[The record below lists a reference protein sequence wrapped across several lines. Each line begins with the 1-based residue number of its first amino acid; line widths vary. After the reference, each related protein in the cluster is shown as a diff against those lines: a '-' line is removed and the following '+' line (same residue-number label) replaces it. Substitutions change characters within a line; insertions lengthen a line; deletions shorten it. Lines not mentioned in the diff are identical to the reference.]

1 MCIVM
6 YMHEHICSH
15 VCEYLLQPVA
25 DVRCLPWV
33 LSVLHTEAG
42 SLTWTQNSPIQL
54 VQLAQLILRSQLPCC
69 GITGESTHLP
79 RVSMDLGS
87 QILALTFVQQVTL
100 PTAIPQLSFSNVKKM
115 YCSITQILLSSHNY
129 ASGYT
134 HPICTTVIIN
144 LHCNYW
150 SF

>member
-1 MCIVM
+1 M
-6 YMHEHICSH
+6 YMHEYICSH
-15 VCEYLLQPVA
+15 VCEYLLRPVA
-25 DVRCLPWV
+25 DVRCLPRL
-33 LSVLHTEAG
+33 LSVLYTEAG

-79 RVSMDLGS
+79 RVSMDPGS

-100 PTAIPQLSFSNVKKM
+100 STAIPRLSISNGKKM
-115 YCSITQILLSSHNY
+115 HCSNTQILLPSHNY

-134 HPICTTVIIN
+134 HSICTTVIIN
-144 LHCNYW
+144 LHYNYW
-150 SF
+150 RF